1 MPLDLPAPHLLFL
14 GDITNPLD
22 AKTAIGLRDWRPEQ
36 CVGQWRLP
44 GCTVDL
50 GLPDMTPAAA
60 VAAGAKSVL
69 IGVAPLGGALAP
81 S

>member
-22 AKTAIGLRDWRPEQ
+22 AKTAVGLRDWRPEQ

-50 GLPDMTPAAA
+50 GLPDMTPDAARLDFFTGRC
-60 VAAGAKSVL
+60 AAQWTEYC
-69 IGVAPLGGALAP
+69 
-81 S
+81 